1 MRFSFFDELNICTI
15 SVPFLL
21 GNRASRVIHTADPTM
36 MSKPSKNWV
45 LSSFPL
51 HPKSTPAFSTVWF
64 SPWRIQVASHCSRG
78 SEVPMASQCSWGSG
92 IQMASHCSWGSGVPM
107 ASHCSWGSGIQMA
120 SHCSRGSGSQMASV
134 SLQQR
139 IRWPD
144 GLSLQQRIHWPGGLW
159 LQQKIWLPDG
169 LSQQQ
174 RIRWPGGLWLQQSPT
189 EGPSVP
195 NTVQTPLYNAICPS
209 LHTPFPHFMPVLH
222 TQYTFH
228 STFKLGKEIK
238 KCKSACNNVHANEPI
253 PCTFYLCVEKIQDP
267 P

>member
-92 IQMASHCSWGSGVPM
+92 IQMASHCSRGSTGQV
-107 ASHCSWGSGIQMA
+107 ASDCSRRFGCQMA
-120 SHCSRGSGSQMASV
+120 SHSSRGSGGQVASDCSRRFGGQMASH
-134 SLQQR
+134 SSR
-139 IRWPD
+139 
-144 GLSLQQRIHWPGGLW
+144 GSGG
-159 LQQKIWLPDG
+159 QVACDCSSHPQK
-169 LSQQQ
+169 
-174 RIRWPGGLWLQQSPT
+174 
-189 EGPSVP
+189 V
-195 NTVQTPLYNAICPS
+195 PLYRSQSKPLCTMLYAP
-209 LHTPFPHFMPVLH
+209 LYTHPFHTSC
-222 TQYTFH
+222 QCCIH
-228 STFKLGKEIK
+228 STHSIAHLSWVK
-238 KCKSACNNVHANEPI
+238 K
-253 PCTFYLCVEKIQDP
+253 
-267 P
+267 